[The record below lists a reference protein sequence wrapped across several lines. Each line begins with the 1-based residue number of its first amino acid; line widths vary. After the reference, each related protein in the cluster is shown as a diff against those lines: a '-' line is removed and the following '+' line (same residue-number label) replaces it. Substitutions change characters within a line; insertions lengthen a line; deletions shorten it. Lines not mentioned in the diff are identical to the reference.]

1 MVSRSPSGHASRSSM
16 SRRASH
22 GSPSL
27 ALSPMKMVKG
37 QCVSPHWSGLERG
50 GVTRQPSR
58 LGTIDSRRARE
69 GLEWITPLIFHTT
82 LDRVRYMISPDA
94 CRADLTETK
103 RCGRG
108 TD

>member
-1 MVSRSPSGHASRSSM
+1 
-16 SRRASH
+16 
-22 GSPSL
+22 
-27 ALSPMKMVKG
+27 MKMVKG

-94 CRADLTETK
+94 CPADLTETK
-103 RCGRG
+103 RCRRG